1 MYGTQNVVLECSELV
16 DLSRN
21 IPSLAQNFVSMG
33 KCMESYSGR
42 HSRYPPISTSDGDTS
57 DNTHLRNR
65 HCFILLHLVDTV
77 HGVVVCNMWDHSSF
91 EGGTSFFSSH
101 PHRWRSQTRVTHNA
115 IQLINTFPQTE
126 WSHTGATRFHAIRR
140 DDHCA
145 LVAWMQC
152 FNEPNVITLHC
163 MAPVTSNITI
173 HCLLRSIGFR
183 QNKNN
188 LLSVCFIDLRFKYL
202 IRAYELTSFSLQS
215 LSM

>member
-1 MYGTQNVVLECSELV
+1 MYRTQNVVLKCSEFV

-21 IPSLAQNFVSMG
+21 FPSLAQNFVSMG

-91 EGGTSFFSSH
+91 EEGTSFFSSH

-115 IQLINTFPQTE
+115 IQFINTFPQTE
-126 WSHTGATRFHAIRR
+126 WSHTGARRFHAIRR

-145 LVAWMQC
+145 LVAWIQC
-152 FNEPNVITLHC
+152 VNEPNVIALHC
-163 MAPVTSNITI
+163 GTRDV
-173 HCLLRSIGFR
+173 
-183 QNKNN
+183 
-188 LLSVCFIDLRFKYL
+188 KYHN
-202 IRAYELTSFSLQS
+202 TFSS
-215 LSM
+215 